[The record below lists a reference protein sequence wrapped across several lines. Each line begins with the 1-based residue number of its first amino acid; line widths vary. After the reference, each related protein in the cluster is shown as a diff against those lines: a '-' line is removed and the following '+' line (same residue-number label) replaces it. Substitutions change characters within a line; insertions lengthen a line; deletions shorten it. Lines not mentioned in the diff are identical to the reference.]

1 MDNLLNEFASELR
14 ENYDALMP
22 DLACWRAQPHDSA
35 LRNAIFRFLH
45 SAKGGAGFVRMARI
59 EQLAAAAETA
69 LDDLRRWDLPA
80 DAPQIDLILVALER
94 INAIAEAIEMGIGLP
109 ALGEEAMADELSG
122 HRRIHL
128 VTEHPYDP
136 QQISTIRLPLS
147 TVDHLVADTES
158 LHAYVVKLG
167 DTPLP
172 SALAL
177 LRNDMARHVE
187 AVNALRYVPAAHLFA
202 GLETYTAS
210 LVADR
215 DQPIDV
221 HVIGDDVPVDRAAL
235 PILRNALCHLLRN
248 AVAHGIEPPEVRSD
262 RGKPTRGCVTMSAVH
277 AKDALTIEVA
287 DDGGGVDYAALVA
300 NADVQAF
307 AHTDMLELIQCSGVT
322 AAQNVSALAGRG
334 VGLDCV
340 RIALERLDGRLDLFD
355 RAQQGFTARLH
366 IPHRGLG

>member
-1 MDNLLNEFASELR
+1 MDNLLSEFASEVR
-14 ENYDALMP
+14 ENYDALIP
-22 DLACWRAQPHDSA
+22 DLSRWRSQPDDSA

-69 LDDLRRWDLPA
+69 LDDLRRWDLPD
-80 DAPQIDLILVALER
+80 DAPQIDLILAALER

-128 VTEHPYDP
+128 ATENPYDP

-147 TVDHLVADTES
+147 TVDQVVADTES
-158 LHAYVVKLG
+158 LHAYIVKLG

-177 LRNDMARHVE
+177 LRNDMMRHIETVS
-187 AVNALRYVPAAHLFA
+187 ALRYVPAAHLFT

-210 LVADR
+210 LVADH
-215 DQPIDV
+215 DQAIDL
-221 HVIGDDVPVDRAAL
+221 HFIGEGVPVDRAAL

-248 AVAHGIEPPEVRSD
+248 AVAHGIEQPELRRI
-262 RGKPTRGCVTMSAVH
+262 RGKPTRGCVTIGAEH
-277 AKDALTIEVA
+277 TKDALTIEVT

-307 AHTDMLELIQCSGVT
+307 AHSDMLDVIQCSGVT

-340 RIALERLDGRLDLFD
+340 RIAIERLDGRLELFD
-355 RAQQGFTARLH
+355 RAQEGFTARLH
-366 IPHRGLG
+366 LPHRGLS